1 MELPARVALVWLKE
15 LYRDHFVAFYLV
27 NSLISV
33 ARYVEPIVRRH
44 ELCLGEYVTS
54 VSCLMTNEPIYPY
67 NGTRIVHSIRTRF

>member
-33 ARYVEPIVRRH
+33 ARYVEPIVMS
-44 ELCLGEYVTS
+44 GDYKNSFST
-54 VSCLMTNEPIYPY
+54 
-67 NGTRIVHSIRTRF
+67 IVL